1 MTKKFLLFALTFFCV
16 EGFMELGAQSDGRN
30 KILVAYFSESGN
42 TRVVAQVIE
51 SAVGADIFEIKTVQ
65 TYPKE
70 YNPLITLAQKEQ
82 RENARPALSTRVGN
96 MDSYDVIFVGYP
108 NWWGTMPMAL
118 FTFLEQYDFA
128 GKTIIPFCTHNGSR
142 LGSSV
147 NDLKKLIPKAAVL
160 EGLAIRGG
168 RSGSFEL
175 GGQRERDAVQ
185 KEVDAWLRRLGM
197 VN

>member
-1 MTKKFLLFALTFFCV
+1 MKKFFILAVTFFCV
-16 EGFMELGAQSDGRN
+16 GGFMELSAQSGGTN

-42 TRVVAQVIE
+42 TRVVAQVIQN
-51 SAVGADIFEIKTVQ
+51 AVGADIFEIKTVQ

-70 YNPLITLAQKEQ
+70 YNPLIVLAQKEQ
-82 RENARPALSTRVGN
+82 RENARPALSTKVSN
-96 MDSYDVIFVGYP
+96 MDSYDIIFVGYP

-118 FTFLEQYDFA
+118 FTFLEQYNFA
-128 GKTIIPFCTHNGSR
+128 GKTVIPFCTHNGSR

-147 NDLKKLIPKAAVL
+147 NDLKRLVPKAAVP

-175 GGQRERDAVQ
+175 GSQKERDAVQ
-185 KEVDAWLRRLGM
+185 KEVSAWLRRLGM
-197 VN
+197 VK

>member
-1 MTKKFLLFALTFFCV
+1 MKKFFVFALTFFCMG
-16 EGFMELGAQSDGRN
+16 GFMELGAQSGGRN

-42 TRVVAQVIE
+42 TRVVAQLIQ

-70 YNPLITLAQKEQ
+70 YNPLITLAQREQ
-82 RENARPALSTRVGN
+82 KENARPALAASVSN
-96 MDSYDVIFVGYP
+96 MDSYDIIFVGYP

-118 FTFLEQYDFA
+118 FTFLEQYNFA
-128 GKTIIPFCTHNGSR
+128 GKKVVPFCTHNGSR
-142 LGSSV
+142 LGSSEA
-147 NDLKKLIPKAAVL
+147 DLKRLIPKATVL
-160 EGLAIRGG
+160 EALAIRGG

-175 GGQRERDAVQ
+175 GSPKERDTVQ
-185 KEVDAWLRRLGM
+185 KEVSAWLRRLGM

>member
-1 MTKKFLLFALTFFCV
+1 
-16 EGFMELGAQSDGRN
+16 MELSAQSERAGGTK

-42 TRVVAQVIE
+42 TRVVAQAIQ

-82 RENARPALSTRVGN
+82 RENARPALASRVSN
-96 MDSYDVIFVGYP
+96 MDAYDVVFVGYP

-118 FTFLEQYDFA
+118 FTFLEQYNFA
-128 GKTIIPFCTHNGSR
+128 GKTVIPFCTHNGSR

-147 NDLKKLIPKAAVL
+147 NDLKKLIPKATVP

-175 GGQRERDAVQ
+175 GSPKERDAVQ
-185 KEVDAWLRRLGM
+185 REVSAWLRRIGM
-197 VN
+197 LK

>member
-1 MTKKFLLFALTFFCV
+1 MKKFLLFALTIFCM
-16 EGFMELGAQSDGRN
+16 EGVMELNAQSGGTN

-42 TRVVAQVIE
+42 TRVVAQAIQG
-51 SAVGADIFEIKTVQ
+51 AVGADIFEIKTVQ

-70 YNPLITLAQKEQ
+70 YNPLITLAQREQ
-82 RENARPALSTRVGN
+82 RENARPALSTSVGN
-96 MDSYDVIFVGYP
+96 MDSYNIIFVGYP

-118 FTFLEQYDFA
+118 FTFLEQYNFA
-128 GKTIIPFCTHNGSR
+128 GKTVIPFCTHNGSR

-147 NDLKKLIPKAAVL
+147 NGLKKLIPKATVL

-175 GGQRERDAVQ
+175 GSQRERDNVQ
-185 KEVDAWLRRLGM
+185 REVGTWLRRLGM
-197 VN
+197 VS

>member
-1 MTKKFLLFALTFFCV
+1 MKKLFGLVLTLFCM
-16 EGFMELGAQSDGRN
+16 EGVMELNAQSGGTN

-42 TRVVAQVIE
+42 TRVVAQAIQG
-51 SAVGADIFEIKTVQ
+51 AVGADIFEIKTVQ

-70 YNPLITLAQKEQ
+70 YNPLIELAQREQ
-82 RENARPALSTRVGN
+82 RENARPSLSTRVSN
-96 MDSYDVIFVGYP
+96 MDSYDIIFVGYP

-118 FTFLEQYDFA
+118 FTFLEQYNFA
-128 GKTIIPFCTHNGSR
+128 GKTIIPFSTHNGSR

-147 NDLKKLIPKAAVL
+147 NDLKKLCPRADVL

-175 GGQRERDAVQ
+175 GSQREHDNVQ
-185 KEVDAWLRRLGM
+185 KEVNTWLRRLKM